1 MSAYLPDMRSF
12 AFVPMV
18 LLACA
23 SSSPDADGDD
33 SSGSTGEPSTTA
45 LPSTSSPSTT
55 SPSTTNPSTT
65 DPTDATTDVDPDTGD
80 DSSGDDG
87 STGEPVPEGVPLF
100 IAQGHMGRTTI
111 SCDRGQTWIA
121 DQSLDDA
128 VRCFDGIDCD
138 HHVGSATGLR
148 FGDGAF
154 IATWGWGTE
163 GNVART
169 TDGITWET
177 VMTGPTFSGTAYGS
191 DTFVAGSRETQRST
205 DGGATWS
212 DPIDTG
218 LTQWTP
224 RGIGFANVD
233 GGRFV
238 IGGGGNNE
246 GDVVVSSD
254 AGATWWHPEA
264 VPLEC
269 GDGIRSIV
277 SDGAA
282 IVIVRYG
289 GEGTELCVSHDA
301 GTTFEAID
309 LGDVW
314 FESRAVHDGEQF
326 VVYSGGEA
334 WRSSDGDNW
343 AATPTEPAIT
353 PGALAIDEQG
363 NFVAVRGG
371 WQVWY
376 ENQEIYRSADGIT
389 WEVLAPEAF
398 TGSHPVNH
406 IAFGHVASTTACD

>member
-1 MSAYLPDMRSF
+1 MSAYPPDMRSF
-12 AFVPMV
+12 AFVPAV

-23 SSSPDADGDD
+23 SASPDADDGE
-33 SSGSTGEPSTTA
+33 SSGSTDDPTTSA
-45 LPSTSSPSTT
+45 GPSTSSPSTT
-55 SPSTTNPSTT
+55 SPSTSDPTT
-65 DPTDATTDVDPDTGD
+65 DPTEPTTGVDPDTGIATTGTD
-80 DSSGDDG
+80 E

-111 SCDRGQTWIA
+111 SCDRGLTWIA
-121 DQSLDDA
+121 DHSLDDA
-128 VRCFDGIDCD
+128 THCFDELDCD

-148 FGDGAF
+148 YGDGAF

-177 VMTGPTFSGTAYGS
+177 VMTGPTFSGTAYGAG
-191 DTFVAGSRETQRST
+191 TFVAGSRETQRSE
-205 DGGATWS
+205 DGGATWGA
-212 DPIDTG
+212 PIDTG

-224 RGIGFANVD
+224 RGIGFADVD

-254 AGATWWHPEA
+254 AGASWWHPD
-264 VPLEC
+264 PLPLAC

-282 IVIVRYG
+282 IVIVRG
-289 GEGTELCVSHDA
+289 GGTGPELCVSHDA
-301 GTTFEAID
+301 GTSFAEID
-309 LGDVW
+309 LGEVW
-314 FESRAVHDGEQF
+314 FESRALHDGEAF
-326 VVYSGGEA
+326 VVYANGEA
-334 WRSSDGDNW
+334 WRSTDGDEW
-343 AATPTEPAIT
+343 TSTPTQPAIT
-353 PGALAIDEQG
+353 PGALAIDELG

-376 ENQEIYRSADGIT
+376 ENQEFYRSTDGIS
-389 WEVLAPEAF
+389 WEVLAPGTF